1 MRPLPD
7 LALRPTAPRHPDA
20 SVAGDVA
27 GDGADLDFESAF
39 AALESAVQQLEN
51 GELSLDAAVAAYER
65 GLALARRCATL
76 LEAVELKI
84 RQVDGDGLDAGPL
97 TL

>member
-7 LALRPTAPRHPDA
+7 PALSPTAPRHPDA
-20 SVAGDVA
+20 SAAGDVA
-27 GDGADLDFESAF
+27 GDGADLDFEAAF

-97 TL
+97 AL